1 MTVHIKMFL
10 QDGISFR
17 LLTAENPINIQ
28 AVVSDPELGGYP
40 VLRVTNPPATHVL
53 SGDTYIMNDKG
64 DTISKIDFKAFT
76 KAIDRESIKPI
87 SCTADEPKEVIAG
100 TPIFKPEKM
109 EEQHRGAEFGAF
121 IGMDFYPFYCI
132 APSLVREY
140 GVYASDEIIEQLRK
154 TKLVSYV
161 FLALLKEN
169 AKKYNPEVRTI
180 HVGGE
185 HNLVKKTVLF
195 DPEDSHKLF
204 AKTLSPESLENL
216 QKELIQNADIVLVI
230 VYSPAPID
238 NLMPSVLVISK
249 TLDKHRCVT
258 HYTGAV
264 AEQDDFTLEKLQAYS
279 NCDEYTIFT
288 VTRDEIFTV
297 LTRARLKNEEHLGN
311 LSGDYFQTALA
322 RKRFYEAHPEFKDR
336 LSTAEISVL
345 GMVDFMKNS
354 SLTITTGTDRVVTEP
369 QAITP
374 EPTPNTDPMKQ
385 ALLDKLDNIPTDI
398 TLHLDH
404 NGLATFKAF
413 VVDHVKGLLRA
424 DVHVTTT
431 LGPGCY
437 YNTVKIFTAEHTK
450 EFPSMVTPLG
460 KTDVYPV
467 ESQTIWNVYSSH
479 GNFEFVLV
487 EEN

>member
-1 MTVHIKMFL
+1 MTVHVKML
-10 QDGISFR
+10 LKDGVSFR
-17 LLTAENPINIQ
+17 LLTAVDPVNIQ
-28 AVVSDPELGGYP
+28 VIASDPDLDGVP
-40 VLRVTNPPATHVL
+40 VLTVSNPPSKHIIAN
-53 SGDTYIMNDKG
+53 DAWIMNEKG
-64 DTISKIDFKAFT
+64 DTISKIDFKALT
-76 KAIDRESIKPI
+76 KVGTPEPIKPI
-87 SCTADEPKEVIAG
+87 IYAEKTVDVIAG

-169 AKKYNPEVRTI
+169 AEKYNPEVRVI

-185 HNLVKKTVLF
+185 SSLVNKTVLF
-195 DPEDSHKLF
+195 GPEDSHKLF
-204 AKTLSPESLENL
+204 AETLSPESLQKL
-216 QKELIQNADIVLVI
+216 QKELIQNTDIVLVI

-249 TLDKHRCVT
+249 TLNKHRCVT
-258 HYTGAV
+258 HYTGGV
-264 AEQDDFTLEKLQAYS
+264 TEQDDFTLEELQTYS
-279 NCDEYTIFT
+279 NCDAYTIFT

-297 LTRARLKNEEHLGN
+297 LTRERLKNEEHLGN
-311 LSGDYFQTALA
+311 LRGDYFQTALA
-322 RKRFYEAHPEFKDR
+322 RKRFYEVNPEFKDR

-345 GMVDFMKNS
+345 GMVDFMKSS
-354 SLTITTGTDRVVTEP
+354 SLTIATGTDSVVTEP

-374 EPTPNTDPMKQ
+374 EPNTNTDPMKQ
-385 ALLDKLDNIPTDI
+385 ALLDKLDNIPVDI
-398 TLHLDH
+398 TACLNKDDLT
-404 NGLATFKAF
+404 TFKEF

-424 DVHVTTT
+424 DVWVTTI
-431 LGPGCY
+431 LSAGSY
-437 YNTVKIFTAEHTK
+437 SNTVKIFTGQHMMLFT
-450 EFPSMVTPLG
+450 PVVTPVADGAL
-460 KTDVYPV
+460 YPA
-467 ESQTIWNVYSSH
+467 QRQDIWNVYQSE
-479 GNFEFVLV
+479 GKYGFDWV